1 LLILAAKISKQIVV
15 LAFMLYFTNL
25 LIVIGQ
31 NLTRNSQL

>member
-1 LLILAAKISKQIVV
+1 LLILAAKINKQIAV